1 MKLLEIFVLLFA
13 LEGTM
18 SKSYLIETTEEK
30 HGNDYFTNIRKV
42 ILIKINWKQITLQLH
57 TERTCEKQEAE

>member
-1 MKLLEIFVLLFA
+1 MKMKLLEIFVLLFA

-18 SKSYLIETTEEK
+18 SKTYLIETAEEK

-42 ILIKINWKQITLQLH
+42 ILIKIN
-57 TERTCEKQEAE
+57 

>member
-1 MKLLEIFVLLFA
+1 MKMKLLEIFVLLFA

-18 SKSYLIETTEEK
+18 SNTYLIETAEEK

-42 ILIKINWKQITLQLH
+42 ILIKIN
-57 TERTCEKQEAE
+57 